1 MCFWGFISCALFSV
15 KYNVILRANL
25 SGYVTYTAIL
35 NRNCIGKIYPWR
47 TFYFLHKRVNTHTW
61 DINVPFCFTC
71 DVSLKCNQCQLYTPR
86 TIRKMICNTFKDIK
100 TTTFF
105 ILRQDINRKVL
116 SKVIHLIL
124 PKIHQLFCIWPI
136 GLLSNMNKCRNTKR
150 VLE

>member
-1 MCFWGFISCALFSV
+1 MFSWGLISRILFSV

-86 TIRKMICNTFKDIK
+86 MIRKMICNTFKDIK

-136 GLLSNMNKCRNTKR
+136 GLLTNNK
-150 VLE
+150 